1 MKNLESVH
9 GSGRAP
15 DVRTVPRRDARR
27 RVPSFILRAGGLL
40 NNTTAIAAVVL
51 ATLLATAS
59 LVEARSSSTE
69 GILVLAH
76 GGGEAWNASVKAVVD
91 AVNRR
96 QPAEVAFGMASRP
109 AIQAAIDALVA
120 RGVSSIVAVPM
131 FVSSHSSVVRSTEF
145 LLGLRATAP
154 ADLVI
159 FARMSHD
166 RPAAGAHG
174 EGDHHAAAVV
184 EQNMRPVVVAV
195 PVRMTPAL
203 NRHQIIGEIL
213 ASRARVLSTV
223 PANEAVI
230 LVAHGPSP
238 DDDNA
243 RWLAD
248 MAVLASV
255 VRTSAAFRS
264 VEFLTVR
271 DDAEADVRDAATAE
285 LRALVTRHTAAGH
298 RVLVVPLLMSFGG
311 IERAIA
317 KRLDGLTYVMAAQ
330 GLMPDDRLV
339 AWVRAV
345 ATP

>member
-1 MKNLESVH
+1 MRDL
-9 GSGRAP
+9 SG
-15 DVRTVPRRDARR
+15 
-27 RVPSFILRAGGLL
+27 
-40 NNTTAIAAVVL
+40 NAVAL
-51 ATLLATAS
+51 ATTVFIALLATVS
-59 LVEARSSSTE
+59 SVEARSSNVE

-76 GGGEAWNASVKAVVD
+76 GGGEAWNASVKAVVA
-91 AVNRR
+91 AVDSQ

-120 RGVSSIVAVPM
+120 RGVSRIVAVPL

-154 ADLVI
+154 ADLAI

-166 RPAAGAHG
+166 KPTAGAHA
-174 EGDHHAAAVV
+174 EGDHHAAAV
-184 EQNMRPVVVAV
+184 EQNMTPVVAAV
-195 PVRMTPAL
+195 PIRMTPAL
-203 NRHQIIGEIL
+203 DRHPIIGEIL

-223 PANEAVI
+223 PAHEAVI

-248 MAVLASV
+248 MAVLAAAV
-255 VRTSAAFRS
+255 QTSTAFGS

-271 DDAEADVRDAATAE
+271 DDAEAKVRDAATAE

-311 IERAIA
+311 IERGIV
-317 KRLDGLTYVMAAQ
+317 KRLEGLTYVMAAQ

-345 ATP
+345 AAP